1 MRSQP
6 SALVARALSVALF
19 LFVATVVAACHHGES
34 EQVAAPQLYQAQPPT
49 APRAQPP
56 AYERQETR
64 DLVSLVNDAAAL
76 VQKRGDAA
84 FADLRV
90 PGSRWR
96 QGETYVFVLDP
107 KGNMLVHPDPSME
120 GKNEMNLQDVDGKPI
135 IRGLI
140 DAATA
145 VPGKPGGWYHYQ
157 WPVPDGILPR
167 WKSSYVRLVTAPGGR
182 QLVVGSGIYDDRME
196 KPFVVD
202 LVDEAASRIE
212 KDGQAAL
219 PILRDKA
226 GPFVVKDT
234 YVFVLD
240 SNGTELVNPGSPY
253 FEGRNVLDWKD
264 VNGKKLNRDMIDLVA
279 AQGSGWIDYMWPKP
293 GEAAS
298 TQKSSYVRRARLGD
312 RWVVVGCGI
321 YLPNAPKQPP
331 VAHQMKAP
339 ELMSLVREAAQL
351 VAARGESALPE
362 LRKKGTK
369 WFHDDT
375 YFTVT
380 SLDGMRV
387 LNAANPSLENQ
398 SIADAKDVR
407 GRPYGKQLLEIGRA
421 PSGEG
426 WVHYMYP
433 APDNMFPAWK
443 SVFAKRVAFPSGK
456 QVLVASGAY
465 HMQMDDSFIADVVRR
480 ASDLVAQQGTEA
492 FAAFRDET
500 GPFYFM
506 DTYVFVD
513 RPDGVEV
520 VNAAYPMLE
529 GRNMLG
535 LKDATGK
542 VPARAYIDAAMK
554 NGSAWVEYE
563 WYRPGHSTPV
573 HKRAF
578 VQKVTRGGE
587 TYVVGS
593 GYFVER

>member
-1 MRSQP
+1 
-6 SALVARALSVALF
+6 LSVAVF
-19 LFVATVVAACHHGES
+19 LIVAVLGACHHGKS
-34 EQVAAPQLYQAQPPT
+34 EHVATPQLTQAEQPKVPL
-49 APRAQPP
+49 AEPP
-56 AYERQETR
+56 VYERQETS
-64 DLVSLVNDAAAL
+64 DLVSLVNHAAAL
-76 VQKRGDAA
+76 VQKRGDGA
-84 FADLRV
+84 FADFRV

-96 QGETYVFVLDP
+96 RGETYVFVLDP
-107 KGNMLVHPDPSME
+107 KGNMLVHPDPTME

-140 DAATA
+140 GAATA
-145 VPGKPGGWYHYQ
+145 VPGKTDGWYHYQ

-202 LVDEAASRIE
+202 LVKDAVGRIE

-226 GPFVVKDT
+226 GPFIVKDT

-264 VNGKKLNRDMIDLVA
+264 ANGKRLNRDMIDLVA

-293 GEAAS
+293 GEAAA
-298 TQKSSYVRRARLGD
+298 TQKSSYVSRARLGN
-312 RWVVVGCGI
+312 RWVVVGCGV
-321 YLPNAPKQPP
+321 YLPNAPKQAP
-331 VAHQMKAP
+331 VAQQMKAP
-339 ELMSLVREAAQL
+339 ELMSLVREGAQL
-351 VAARGESALPE
+351 VAARGDDAFPE

-380 SLDGMRV
+380 TLDGMRV
-387 LNAANPSLENQ
+387 LNAVNPSLENT

-407 GRPYGKQLLEIGRA
+407 GRPYGKELLAIGRA

-426 WVHYMYP
+426 WVHYVYP
-433 APDNMFPAWK
+433 SPDNVFPAWK
-443 SVFAKRVAFPSGK
+443 SVFVKRVASPSGK
-456 QVLVASGAY
+456 PYLVASGVY
-465 HMQMDDSFIADVVRR
+465 DMQMDDAFIADVVHR
-480 ASDLVAQQGTEA
+480 AADLVAQQGTEA
-492 FAAFRDET
+492 FPAFRDKT

-529 GRNMLG
+529 GRTMLG
-535 LKDATGK
+535 LKDARGK
-542 VPARAYIDAAMK
+542 EAAREYIDAAMK
-554 NGSAWVEYE
+554 NGSGWVEYE
-563 WYRPGHSTPV
+563 WYRPGHGTPV